1 MHNQSHLALL
11 LAVSIFGILSLAH
24 ASDAMEVRSGTSVE
38 VHVALD
44 ANPRPVTWSAS
55 IADAQRIAS
64 EKQRPFIIYF
74 CPADLAAVAGGDE
87 QAFADYRKS
96 HSGDSPDWTVFDSPR
111 MTAEMNKIRI
121 AAYVKI
127 PDTAGNAKLLAR
139 YGAKPGSAGGV
150 LFFCTPEG
158 DAFAHSGA
166 SQEDVLDA
174 IFSLHERYVAW
185 RDQDTTVALAN
196 DSRFR

>member
-1 MHNQSHLALL
+1 MNKHNQVALL
-11 LAVSIFGILSLAH
+11 LALSICGILSYAN
-24 ASDAMEVRSGTSVE
+24 ASDAMVVRSGTGVE

-44 ANPRPVTWSAS
+44 ANTRPVTWSAS
-55 IADAQRIAS
+55 IADAQRIAT

-74 CPADLAAVAGGDE
+74 CPPDLAAVAGGDE

-111 MTAEMNKIRI
+111 MTAEMNKIGI

-139 YGAKPGSAGGV
+139 YGAKPGALGGTLV
-150 LFFCTPEG
+150 FCTPEG
-158 DAFAHSGA
+158 DAFARSSG
-166 SQEDVLDA
+166 SQDDVLDA
-174 IFSLHERYVAW
+174 IFSLHERYVEW
-185 RDQDTTVALAN
+185 RDHDTRVALA
-196 DSRFR
+196 DDVRFR

>member
-1 MHNQSHLALL
+1 MHKQTHFTLL
-11 LAVSIFGILSLAH
+11 LAVSFCGILSVAG
-24 ASDAMEVRSGTSVE
+24 ASDAMVVRSGSGAE

-44 ANPRPVTWSAS
+44 ANTRPVTWSAS
-55 IADAQRIAS
+55 IADAQRIAT

-87 QAFADYRKS
+87 QAFSDYRKS

-111 MTAEMNKIRI
+111 MTAEMNKIGI

-127 PDTAGNAKLLAR
+127 ADTAGNAKLLAR
-139 YGAKPGSAGGV
+139 YGAKPGTAGGTLV
-150 LFFCTPEG
+150 YCTPEG
-158 DAFAHSGA
+158 EAFTRSGA

-174 IFSLHERYVAW
+174 IFSLHERYVDW
-185 RDQDTTVALAN
+185 RDRDTNVALA
-196 DSRFR
+196 DDMRFR